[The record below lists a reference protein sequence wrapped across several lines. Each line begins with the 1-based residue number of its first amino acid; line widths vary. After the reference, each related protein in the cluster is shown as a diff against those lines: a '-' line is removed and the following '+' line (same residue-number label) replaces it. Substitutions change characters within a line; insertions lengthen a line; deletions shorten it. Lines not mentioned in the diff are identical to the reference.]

1 MGAKKKCLAQKHT
14 HFIQLLASYRKNPK
28 QLKNLLKFAS
38 VGEIN
43 ALTEVV
49 LNILRGVLPCIKPK
63 KKVSVHANYLRFIA
77 NKKNPVSKRKQQI
90 IRKGSGLIAP
100 LLSIAI
106 PTLISLFSG
115 KS

>member
-43 ALTEVV
+43 ALTEVI
-49 LNILRGVLPCIKPK
+49 LNILRGVLPCMLIICVLLQIKK
-63 KKVSVHANYLRFIA
+63 TLSANANTRLYVKVAV
-77 NKKNPVSKRKQQI
+77 
-90 IRKGSGLIAP
+90 
-100 LLSIAI
+100 
-106 PTLISLFSG
+106 
-115 KS
+115 